1 MIRNQHRLIICLDG
15 TWNNKDDSTN
25 VLHHHALALDGEFS
39 APGKTTI
46 VQKKQYFAGV
56 GTGVL
61 DRVSGGGFG
70 FGLEENVREAYD
82 WLVENYGDGWPQ
94 DGAVP
99 GVEPDELYIFGFSRG
114 AYTARSLV
122 GFIATY
128 GVLRRGAPLTV
139 SQLWKN
145 YCVLGRQR
153 EQRTGLWDKLIG
165 APNGLSTVP
174 RRISD
179 LVRDPWNVHT
189 PAAPGEIVAGQ
200 LNVPHDQTETLLMQW
215 SRRVKITYLGIYD
228 TVGAMGFDAL
238 AIPGLT
244 SRLAL
249 HHNMRP
255 TSIIEKCR
263 HALAIDEHRGNFKHT
278 PFLAYIGH
286 GGTDDDEQ
294 SQSIKRESQLS
305 DEAYWNR
312 AAAHWRA
319 KIEQRWFAGAHSN
332 IGGGYEDN
340 DLAQLSLSWLIE
352 GAADA
357 GLVCQALPQP
367 VQPLSKPKDSYSA
380 FGGGAWSLVMRNKR
394 NYRRIAPE
402 PELRASV
409 TPGRAGYSL
418 QAINEAVHGSVAPY
432 IMAQLETYRPP
443 NLYEYD
449 QRRTP
454 QPGEVRFFESRPRHA
469 WLGGRITE
477 YWVLVMWAL
486 FAAVGVVAMM
496 KLFFG
501 PDQAAPSPCWLAA
514 AALAWILVDWG
525 ESRGNFSLA
534 LNRHAPCKQAFLD
547 SVYWTRTVGLLLFVA
562 GVLATLGYLF
572 HLGWHARADAASSA
586 ATSAAT
592 YAVAICDLL
601 ARFCNDRWWLLPVAA
616 GVGVL
621 LVNCADRAAWPRHKA
636 ALLGWLAAL
645 VSLLLGCVLV
655 VFIAWLLTVVL
666 APLGIEA
673 ASSEAVSTAARAAFA
688 GVLLSLQLGFI
699 YFANAFKWVGEP
711 LDRINLDG
719 IRMLQRCAT
728 PQRVSACL
736 ESWRSRLACQ
746 WGDTDKNKADG
757 PAARAMREAVNE
769 ALWRDIFGFI
779 PVYTMLGVAGLWFA
793 ATELQWEWLAAAT
806 LRVPHWLLIPL
817 IVAGADYCEDICHL
831 HYLSLHKQGETPG
844 LLLTLFAF
852 GMSLAK
858 LLLFLVTIGATGIAL
873 CGGVWQMA
881 GFAPETGWRGAIV
894 LLFSVIGTLL
904 ALAALTLWVYARVR
918 KVCSRWTAACA

>member
-39 APGKTTI
+39 APENGSKGTI

-70 FGLEENVREAYD
+70 FGLEQNVREAYD
-82 WLVENYGDGWPQ
+82 WLVENYGDGAPQ

-99 GVEPDELYIFGFSRG
+99 GVAPDELYIFGFSRG

-153 EQRTGLWDKLIG
+153 EQRKSLWDRIAGVPIG
-165 APNGLSTVP
+165 ASKVP

-179 LVRDPWNVHT
+179 LVRDPWNVHA
-189 PAAPGEIVAGQ
+189 PAEPGEIVAGQ
-200 LNVPHDQTETLLMQW
+200 LNVPRDQTETLLMQW

-244 SRLAL
+244 SSLAL

-286 GGTDDDEQ
+286 GGIADDEQ
-294 SQSIKRESQLS
+294 SQTIKRESQLS

-312 AAAHWRA
+312 TARRWSE

-340 DLAQLSLSWLIE
+340 DLAQLPLGWLIE

-357 GLVCQALPQP
+357 GLVCQALPP
-367 VQPLSKPKDSYSA
+367 PPPPLSKPKDSYSA
-380 FGGGAWSLVMRNKR
+380 FGGGVWSMIMRNKR

-402 PELRASV
+402 PDLRASV

-418 QAINEAVHGSVAPY
+418 RAINEAVHDSVAPY
-432 IMAQLETYRPP
+432 LMAQIDTYRPP

-449 QRRTP
+449 QRRVP
-454 QPGEVRFFESRPRHA
+454 QPGGVRFFEARPRHA
-469 WLGGRITE
+469 WLGERITE
-477 YWVLVMWAL
+477 YWVLVMWTL

-501 PDQAAPSPCWLAA
+501 PEQAAPSPFWLAA
-514 AALAWILVDWG
+514 AALAWTLVDWG

-534 LNRHAPCKQAFLD
+534 LNRHAPRRQAFLD
-547 SVYWTRTVGLLLFVA
+547 SVYWTRTVGLFLFVA
-562 GVLATLGYLF
+562 GVMATLGYLF
-572 HLGWHARADAASSA
+572 HLGWHVRADAAY
-586 ATSAAT
+586 SAAT
-592 YAVAICDLL
+592 YATAIGDLR
-601 ARFCNDRWWLLPVAA
+601 ARFCNDGWWLLPAAA

-621 LVNCADRAAWPRHKA
+621 LVNCVDRAAWPRHKA
-636 ALLGWLAAL
+636 ALLGWVAAL

-655 VFIAWLLTVVL
+655 VFLAWLLTMVL
-666 APLGIEA
+666 APLGMTTTA
-673 ASSEAVSTAARAAFA
+673 GEAVSDSARAAFA

-711 LDRINLDG
+711 LERINLG
-719 IRMLQRCAT
+719 SMRLLQRCAT

-736 ESWRSRLACQ
+736 ETWRSSLACQ
-746 WGDTDKNKADG
+746 WGEADKNKADG

-793 ATELQWEWLAAAT
+793 ATELQWAWLGDAT
-806 LRVPHWLLIPL
+806 LGVPHWLLIPL
-817 IVAGADYCEDICHL
+817 IVAGADYCEDSCHL
-831 HYLSLHKQGETPG
+831 HYLSLHKRGEAPG
-844 LLLTLFAF
+844 VLLTLFAF
-852 GMSLAK
+852 GMSMAK
-858 LLLFLVTIGATGIAL
+858 LLLFFVTIGATGVAL
-873 CGGVWQMA
+873 CCGVWQMT

-894 LLFSVIGTLL
+894 LLFAVIGTLL
-904 ALAALTLWVYARVR
+904 VLAAAALWVYGRVR
-918 KVCSRWTAACA
+918 KVSSRWAAACA